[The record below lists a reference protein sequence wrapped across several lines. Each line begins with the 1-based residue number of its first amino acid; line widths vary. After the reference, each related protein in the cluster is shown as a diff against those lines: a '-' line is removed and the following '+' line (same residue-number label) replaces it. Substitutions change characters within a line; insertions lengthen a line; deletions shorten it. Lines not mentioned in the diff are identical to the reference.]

1 MTGWLGSAQKKKL
14 GVGVQAVLSF
24 RAVPRLIPSD
34 NTRVVITILL
44 NPVSEKLEYDG
55 GFTLC
60 FESSLVYNRRFWGL
74 DYNTNFILV
83 KRFFPRYYG
92 PNSVLP

>member
-1 MTGWLGSAQKKKL
+1 MTGWLGSAQKKKVRGWGSRTKL
-14 GVGVQAVLSF
+14 FRPILSF
-24 RAVPRLIPSD
+24 RAVPRLIASD
-34 NTRVVITILL
+34 NTRVVIIILL

-55 GFTLC
+55 GLTLC

-83 KRFFPRYYG
+83 KRFIP
-92 PNSVLP
+92 